1 MAIEF
6 PEKLKPF
13 ESKLLQSQTT
23 AIQILMKDGSQLE
36 PWQSKIGGMPFL
48 PIGAEYPKD
57 LKGKYMYL
65 LAQINFEQVPQA
77 IEFLPRKGILQFYIA
92 DDEMYGFNY
101 DNPTTQENFK
111 VLFFSELNCRN
122 YQRDLPRLE
131 KPEYLP
137 IFEPFNPVALAF
149 QARKEY
155 VGFSDY
161 RITQAIGEAY
171 EQFENILYEYG
182 DEYFWFSR
190 EFDAP
195 LETEKIGGYA
205 SFTQEDPR
213 KTNENLQKYDFL
225 LLQLGSNDVMQWGD
239 MGIANFFIDT
249 EKLKQQDFSDILYNW
264 DCA

>member
-1 MAIEF
+1 MPLEF

-13 ESKLLQSQTT
+13 EDKLLQSQTT
-23 AIQILMKDGSQLE
+23 AIQIIMKNGSQLE

-48 PIGAEYPKD
+48 PLGVEYPKD
-57 LKGKYMYL
+57 TQGKYMYL
-65 LAQINFEQVPQA
+65 LAQINFEEVPSA
-77 IEFLPRKGILQFYIA
+77 IEFLPPKGILQFYIA
-92 DDEMYGFNY
+92 DEEMYGFNY
-101 DNPTTQENFK
+101 HNPTAQENFK
-111 VLFFSELNCRN
+111 VLFFPDVDYHN

-137 IFEPFNPVALAF
+137 IFEPFSAVALNF
-149 QARKEY
+149 QPRKEY
-155 VGFSDY
+155 IGFSDY
-161 RITQAIGEAY
+161 RIIQTLGEAY

-182 DEYFWFSR
+182 DEYLWFSR

-225 LLQLGSNDVMQWGD
+225 LLQLGSNDIMQWGD
-239 MGIANFFIDT
+239 MGVANFFINS
-249 EKLKQQDFSDILYNW
+249 EKLKQKDFSDILYTW